1 MKRLLLPVT
10 GISFFLLWYF
20 TSPAFLPSRY
30 PIVFTDGTAHD
41 VGAVTWTKYLLD
53 PGPTGDAFRHL
64 VLPEHSFLIVKYFVV
79 LLVCMFLPS
88 LFMTSV
94 KSSYTDK
101 FRAGRKL
108 IKNVFVSKWKF
119 KFMSLFRSG
128 VHFTSWQKVPR
139 TAEVSHLLMLGST
152 GSGKTQAIAK
162 LLNDIFARGDKVV
175 MLDTK
180 GDYTAYACDPEKAFL
195 ISPGDA
201 RTPTWEVGSDIP
213 SQLDLEVLLDALV
226 EKEGSDNPIWPLSAR
241 AALKAVILKLLD
253 RKRNFNFKDLDEEL
267 LPANIRMAAKVYD
280 PKLYDTIKDPTNETG
295 QSVLFTLNS
304 MSGGLSSLYGNG
316 REAFSVSN
324 FLNDPSKSRLILR
337 RHPSQEFTFK
347 LSARL
352 LLGVLQVQ
360 VLSMPDSKKRRVWVI
375 LDELAVLGEFRPL
388 IEFLERGRSKGLCVV
403 AGIQDY
409 GTIEKYYKEESR
421 SLYTN
426 FVSKIFLAMKE
437 PNSAKYYAD
446 SIGEN
451 TYDRVTTTANKN
463 SIFSLTPAV
472 STQVAPQNI
481 PIVSQS
487 QLLHTPRP
495 SKNGIYAYADIVSY
509 PIARIKFPITPLVP
523 KYPDF
528 IPAANGIS
536 DPSPPPAA
544 PSGGGASASMK
555 NEQKQEQKE
564 SETTRKE
571 KDKNAV
577 TFTKHQKL
585 PDQTKE
591 NLRYFR
597 TALEKKFHPHKSTG
611 VLKDLLQISEVLVA
625 AHFMAIPDSLE
636 VVHASVET
644 EKDVSTHISQKDKKE
659 HLATPHELKR
669 KAYAHVKKK
678 DNNG

>member
-64 VLPEHSFLIVKYFVV
+64 VLPEHSFLIIKYLVV

-88 LFMTSV
+88 LFITSV
-94 KSSYTDK
+94 KSSYQDR
-101 FRAGRKL
+101 FRSGRKL
-108 IKNVFVSKWKF
+108 IKSVFVSKWKF
-119 KFMSLFRSG
+119 KSMSLFRSG

-267 LPANIRMAAKVYD
+267 LPSHIRMAAKVYD

-304 MSGGLSSLYGNG
+304 MSGGLSSLYGNEK
-316 REAFSVSN
+316 EAFSVSN
-324 FLNDPSKSRLILR
+324 FLQDPSKSRLILR

-426 FVSKIFLAMKE
+426 FVSKLFLAMKE
-437 PNSAKYYAD
+437 PNSAEYYSK

-451 TYDRVTTTANKN
+451 TYDRITTTANKN

-472 STQVAPQNI
+472 STQVSPQNV

-495 SKNGIYAYADIVSY
+495 SKNGIFAYADIASY

-528 IPAANGIS
+528 IPAANVFS
-536 DPSPPPAA
+536 DPPPPPAA
-544 PSGGGASASMK
+544 PAGGSSSYIK
-555 NEQKQEQKE
+555 NEQQPAQKE
-564 SETTRKE
+564 SDTTQ

-577 TFTKHQKL
+577 TFTKNQKL
-585 PDQTKE
+585 PDTTKE
-591 NLRYFR
+591 NLKYFR
-597 TALEKKFHPHKSTG
+597 TALEKKFHPHKSMG
-611 VLKDLLQISEVLVA
+611 VLKDLLQISEVFVS

-636 VVHASVET
+636 VVHASSEA
-644 EKDVSTHISQKDKKE
+644 EKDVSKIVSQKDKKE

-669 KAYAHVKKK
+669 KVSHVQKKNT
-678 DNNG
+678 DS

>member
-1 MKRLLLPVT
+1 MKRLLLPIT
-10 GISFFLLWYF
+10 GLSFFLFWYF
-20 TSPAFLPSRY
+20 VSPDIFPSRY
-30 PIVFTDGTAHD
+30 PLAFSDGTYHD
-41 VGAVTWTKYLLD
+41 VGAESWTKYLLD
-53 PGPTGDAFRHL
+53 PGSTGDAFRHL
-64 VLPEHSFLIVKYFVV
+64 VLPEHSFLIIKYLVV
-79 LLVCMFLPS
+79 LIVCMFLPS

-108 IKNVFVSKWKF
+108 IKSVFVSKWKF

-162 LLNDIFARGDKVV
+162 LLKDIFERGDKVV

-180 GDYTAYACDPEKAFL
+180 GDYTSYACDPEKAFL

-226 EKEGSDNPIWPLSAR
+226 EKEGSENPIWPLSAR

-253 RKRNFNFKDLDEEL
+253 RKKNFTFQDLDEEL
-267 LPANIRMAAKVYD
+267 LPHNIRQAAKVYD

-316 REAFSVSN
+316 KETFSVSN
-324 FLNDPSKSRLILR
+324 FLQDPSKSRLILR

-426 FVSKIFLAMKE
+426 FVSKMFLAMKE
-437 PNSAKYYAD
+437 PNSAKYYAE

-451 TYDRVTTTANKN
+451 TYDRITTTANKN

-472 STQVAPQNI
+472 STQVAPQNV

-495 SKNGIYAYADIVSY
+495 SKKGIFAYADIASY
-509 PIARIKFPITPLVP
+509 PIARIKFPITPLIP

-528 IPAANGIS
+528 IPYANGIS
-536 DPSPPPAA
+536 DPPPPPTA

-564 SETTRKE
+564 SETTQ

-577 TFTKHQKL
+577 TFTKHQRL

-591 NLRYFR
+591 NLKYFR
-597 TALEKKFHPHKSTG
+597 TALEKKFHPHKSMG
-611 VLKDLLQISEVLVA
+611 VLKDLLQIAEVLVS

-636 VVHASVET
+636 VIHASVET
-644 EKDVSTHISQKDKKE
+644 EKDVSTNISQKDKKE

-669 KAYAHVKKK
+669 KVQHVQKK